1 MKPFLSVLFVLAVLF
16 SVTFSAVAEE
26 ETSAAS
32 MICMEAGTRT
42 VLFEKDADTRR
53 PMASTT
59 KIMTALIV
67 LENAALTDVF
77 TVSESAAAVTG
88 SRMGLLPEDRV
99 SVWDLLHM
107 LMLESANY
115 AAETLAENVAGSCS
129 AFVELMNERAREMG
143 LTDTH
148 FANPHGLPAKEHCT
162 TARELALLTCAAYE
176 NADFRRI
183 VATQYVTV
191 PWNGHPYDRA
201 MKNKNKMLT
210 LCEGGNGVKTGY
222 TKAAGRCLVSGAL
235 RQGMQLVCVVLNAP
249 DMWNDSLRLLD
260 AGFADFSMTTVL
272 DSLEPVAE
280 LPCAFADRTASVL
293 PMWDAVVP
301 LRAGEDVEIALEL
314 PEKLTSG
321 VARGEVLGYAI
332 IGIKEMEPV
341 HVPLIAGETVVMPQR
356 AGYAQALRRVLRHWF
371 PIRTEQ
377 EEAETA

>member
-1 MKPFLSVLFVLAVLF
+1 MKKWTACALIFALILCPVKIRAGESLSAQAAIVMEQSTGRVLYAANADAVL
-16 SVTFSAVAEE
+16 
-26 ETSAAS
+26 
-32 MICMEAGTRT
+32 
-42 VLFEKDADTRR
+42 

-59 KIMTALIV
+59 KIMTALCA
-67 LENAALTDVF
+67 LENAALTD
-77 TVSESAAAVTG
+77 TVTIDARMAGVEGSSMYLEAGETLTVEQLLYGLMLRSGNDAAVALALHVSG
-88 SRMGLLPEDRV
+88 SVEDF
-99 SVWDLLHM
+99 
-107 LMLESANY
+107 
-115 AAETLAENVAGSCS
+115 VA
-129 AFVELMNERAREMG
+129 LMNQKAEELG
-143 LTDTH
+143 LTHTH

-260 AGFADFSMTTVL
+260 GGFTEYTLTTVL
-272 DSLEPVAE
+272 DSLEPVAQ
-280 LPCAFADRTASVL
+280 LPCAFCDEIVPVL
-293 PMWDAVVP
+293 PLWDAAVP
-301 LRAGEDVEIALEL
+301 LKMGENAEIALEL
-314 PEKLTSG
+314 PENLTSG
-321 VARGEVLGYAI
+321 VARGEVLGYAML
-332 IGIKEMEPV
+332 GIKEMEPV
-341 HVPLIAGETVVMPQR
+341 RVPLIAGETVSMPR
-356 AGYAQALRRVLRHWF
+356 KTGYAQALRRVLRHWY

-377 EEAETA
+377 EEAESA